1 MYICRLIIEIIITNN
16 DKNEM
21 RKLFFMLLFA
31 AITTLSCQALSVTN
45 TAGRLAQ
52 AIDDELDITSLTV
65 TGTMDARDFLFI
77 TNSLTNLTTLDLSGV
92 TITPYSKGSALYGTV
107 TAYQG
112 NEIPRT
118 AFFGKK
124 LASVTLPSN
133 LESIGFAAFA
143 GCYQLRS
150 ITLPATLAYIDDY
163 AFAGTALTSVTVP
176 QSVQLMGKGVF
187 SRCESMTS
195 AVIDGRTIGDFAFL
209 GDILL
214 ADVNVGAGVNM
225 IGRGAFNGCT
235 ALTTLNIDPAC
246 HMSRIDEEAFINS
259 GLQNIDIKSLGVGT
273 IGDWAFAQTKLSS
286 LQLSDETTVLGE
298 GALAHNPL
306 LTTVVLP
313 GLSQRPGNGRGNGND
328 DDNPRFNAP
337 GPRHSLDQIK
347 SYTFAGDEML
357 QAGNMLQEGISVI
370 GDYALYNVSADIDTM
385 RLPSSLVYLG
395 DRAMAGMTGM
405 QVLKTGAYDVP
416 ILGEEVWFGVD
427 QPNIPLITPSTES
440 TELYKVA
447 DQWMYFFFKSED
459 DFLLG
464 DVNGDGFVTIA
475 DVTTLIDYLLG
486 GGEINERASDVNQD
500 GFVTIADVT
509 TLIDMLLGGSASKSL
524 QNLRMLSNQLPVTS
538 DVLVLPVASMRA
550 GDTRTIEVAL
560 NNEEHDYIA
569 LQCEVI
575 LPEGLT
581 LVGVNGIDRGSEH
594 TYFNRAN
601 TVEENVYT
609 IMGVSLNNAR
619 YIGSEGNVMSLTVTA
634 SEEYRSHEAELLL
647 ANVMLVTTDHKT
659 FLASDATGM
668 INDYVTGVEKL
679 TADKEVAGIRYIN
692 VAGQESST
700 PFDGINI
707 VVTTYTDGTVSTV
720 KIMK

>member
-1 MYICRLIIEIIITNN
+1 
-16 DKNEM
+16 M
-21 RKLFFMLLFA
+21 RKLFFMLLLA

-45 TAGRLAQ
+45 TSGRLAQ
-52 AIDDELDITSLTV
+52 AIDEELDITSLTV

-77 TNSLTNLTTLDLSGV
+77 TNSLANLTTLDLSGV

-124 LASVTLPSN
+124 LTSVTLPDN

-163 AFAGTALTSVTVP
+163 AFAGTALTSIEVP

-195 AVIDGRTIGDFAFL
+195 AVINGRTIGDFAFL
-209 GDILL
+209 GDIKL
-214 ADVNVGAGVNM
+214 ANVNVGASVSK
-225 IGRGAFNGCT
+225 IGRGAFNGCK
-235 ALTTLNIDPAC
+235 LLQTLNIDPAC
-246 HMSRIDEEAFINS
+246 HMTRIDEEAFINS
-259 GLQNIDIKSLGVGT
+259 GLQNINIKSLGVGT

-286 LQLSDETTVLGE
+286 LQFSDETTSLGE

-306 LTTVVLP
+306 LTTVTLP
-313 GLSQRPGNGRGNGND
+313 GLAHRPGSGRGNGND

-337 GPRHSLDQIK
+337 GPRHSLDRI
-347 SYTFAGDEML
+347 SDYTFAGDEVL
-357 QAGNMLQEGISVI
+357 QPGSMLQEGVAVI
-370 GDYALYNVSADIDTM
+370 GNYALYNVCADIDTM
-385 RLPSSLVYLG
+385 RLPSSVVYLG

-405 QVLKTGAYDVP
+405 QVLKTNAADVP
-416 ILGEEVWFGVD
+416 LLGEEVWFGVD
-427 QPNIPLITPSTES
+427 QPNIPLIAPSAES
-440 TELYKVA
+440 TDRYRVA
-447 DQWMYFFFKSED
+447 DQWMYFFFNTGD
-459 DFLLG
+459 DYLLG
-464 DVNGDGFVTIA
+464 DVNGDGSVTIA

-486 GGEINERASDVNQD
+486 GGGDVDVRASDVNKD
-500 GFVTIADVT
+500 GSVTIADVT
-509 TLIDMLLGGSASKSL
+509 TLIDMLLGGNAGKSL
-524 QNLRMLSNQLPVTS
+524 QNLRLLGKRLPVTS
-538 DVLVLPVASMRA
+538 DALALSTVSMRA

-560 NNEEHDYIA
+560 NNDEHDYTA
-569 LQCEVI
+569 LQCEVV

-594 TYFNRAN
+594 NYFNRAN

-609 IMGVSLNNAR
+609 IMGVSFTNAK
-619 YIGSEGNVMSLTVTA
+619 YAGSEGNVMSLTVTA
-634 SEEYRSHEAELLL
+634 TEEYGARQAEVVLT
-647 ANVMLVTTDHKT
+647 NVVLVTTDNET
-659 FLASDATGM
+659 YLAGDATGM
-668 INDYVTGVEKL
+668 INDNLTGVEQL

-692 VAGQESST
+692 VAGQESDT
-700 PFDGINI
+700 PFDGMNI
-707 VVTTYTDGTVSTV
+707 VVTTYTDGTISTV
-720 KIMK
+720 KVLK

>member
-1 MYICRLIIEIIITNN
+1 
-16 DKNEM
+16 M

-45 TAGRLAQ
+45 TSGRLAQ
-52 AIDDELDITSLTV
+52 AVDEELDITSLTV

-77 TNSLTNLTTLDLSGV
+77 TNSLMNLTTLDLSGV

-124 LASVTLPSN
+124 LTSVTLPNN

-143 GCYQLRS
+143 GCYQLHS

-163 AFAGTALTSVTVP
+163 AFAGTALTSIEVP

-195 AVIDGRTIGDFAFL
+195 AVINGRTIGDFAFL

-235 ALTTLNIDPAC
+235 ALLTLNIDPAC
-246 HMSRIDEEAFINS
+246 RMSRIDEEAFINS
-259 GLQNIDIKSLGVGT
+259 GLQNIDVKSLGVGT

-286 LQLSDETTVLGE
+286 LQLSDETTTMGE

-313 GLSQRPGNGRGNGND
+313 GLSQRPGSGRGNGND

-337 GPRHSLDQIK
+337 GPRHTLDRI
-347 SYTFAGDEML
+347 SDYTFAGDERL
-357 QAGNMLQEGISVI
+357 QPGNMLQEGVAVI
-370 GDYALYNVSADIDTM
+370 GNYALYNVCADIDTM
-385 RLPSSLVYLG
+385 RLPSSIVYLG

-405 QVLKTGAYDVP
+405 RVLKTGAADVP
-416 ILGEEVWFGVD
+416 LLGEEVWFGVD
-427 QPNIPLITPSTES
+427 QPSVPLFTPSAES
-440 TELYKVA
+440 TERYKVA
-447 DQWMYFFFKSED
+447 DQWMNFFFINED

-464 DVNGDGFVTIA
+464 DVNGDGYVTIS

-486 GGEINERASDVNQD
+486 GGEINERAADMNQD
-500 GFVTIADVT
+500 GNVTISDVT
-509 TLIDMLLGGSASKSL
+509 SLIDYLLGGSAGKSL
-524 QNLRMLSNQLPVTS
+524 QNLRLMGRRLPVTS
-538 DVLVLPVASMRA
+538 DVLVLPTVSMRA

-560 NNEEHDYIA
+560 NNEEYDYTA
-569 LQCEVI
+569 LQCEVV

-581 LVGVNGIDRGSEH
+581 LVGVNGIDRGSGH

-601 TVEENVYT
+601 TVDENVYT
-609 IMGVSLNNAR
+609 ILGVSFDNAR
-619 YIGSEGNVMSLTVTA
+619 YAGSEGNVMSLTVTA
-634 SEEYRSHEAELLL
+634 SEEYGARESEVLLT
-647 ANVMLVTTDHKT
+647 NVMLVTTDHKT

-668 INDYVTGVEKL
+668 INDNLTSVEQL

-692 VAGQESST
+692 VAGQESDT
-700 PFDGINI
+700 PFDGLNI
-707 VVTTYTDGTVSTV
+707 VVTTYTDGTVTTV
-720 KIMK
+720 KVLK